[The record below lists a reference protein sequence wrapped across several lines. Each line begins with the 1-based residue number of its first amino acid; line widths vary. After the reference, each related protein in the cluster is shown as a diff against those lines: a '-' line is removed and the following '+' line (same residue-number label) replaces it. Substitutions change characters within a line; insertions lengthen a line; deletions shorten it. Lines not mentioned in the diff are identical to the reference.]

1 MQINSSNN
9 SALSSFRANVQN
21 TIRQSSQRLSSG
33 LRINSAADDA
43 AGLAISKGLEA
54 QIRSLNQGT
63 RNALDMDSAL
73 RTADSG
79 LSGMSEGLIR
89 IRELALQASNGT
101 LSSADRQN
109 IQAEVNQQLS
119 QIQNAARNTQ
129 FNTMQLLDGSFA
141 DMNMASNPD
150 GSGMTISIANTTLES
165 LGIANFD
172 VTSGNID
179 LTAIDNALNAVN
191 AARGNIGAVQNRI
204 EFNVQNNQTA
214 AINLEAARSRIA
226 DADMAREASRLEQA
240 RVLQQYQN
248 FAFNNKLDG
257 MRRRAAFIGIAF
269 N

>member
-1 MQINSSNN
+1 MQINSSN
-9 SALSSFRANVQN
+9 SSILGSFRTNVQN
-21 TIRQSSQRLSSG
+21 TIGQSSQRLSSG

-43 AGLAISKGLEA
+43 AGLAISRGLEA

-73 RTADSG
+73 RTAEGG
-79 LSGMSEGLIR
+79 LSGMLEGLIR
-89 IRELALQASNGT
+89 IRELALRASNGILT
-101 LSSADRQN
+101 DADRQS
-109 IQAEVNQQLS
+109 IQTEINEHLG
-119 QIQNAARNTQ
+119 QIQNSARDTQ
-129 FNTMQLLDGSFA
+129 FNTMRLLDGSFA

-165 LGIANFD
+165 LGIAGFD

-179 LTAIDNALNAVN
+179 LTAIDSALNAVN

-204 EFNVQNNQTA
+204 EFTVQNNQNN

-248 FAFNNKLDG
+248 FTFNSQLDR
-257 MRRRAAFIGIAF
+257 MRRNAAFIGIAF
-269 N
+269 